1 MVDPELEIDWRDCHD
16 NRLPCT
22 AANSASCFAGSQ
34 FIMSALFGHCRQHFA
49 YAALF
54 SFAINMLQLSVPLY
68 MLQVFDRVLTS
79 RSAETLVA
87 LSIAAVGALIVYLIL
102 DVLRARLLLAAGVT
116 MEGLAS
122 PQVLAR
128 VLQQAGRPRSAA
140 SGGELRDVSTLRG
153 FLTGPGVMALFDV
166 PWAPIYLGVIFLFHV
181 QLGAI
186 ATVGGCA
193 LLVLAYL
200 NEKLTRVP
208 IRELTASA
216 RDAASMI
223 DGGLRN
229 AEVVNV
235 LGLDGE
241 VRRRW
246 LALSHKVTDAQVL
259 VSGRGNL
266 IGALTRFVRLL
277 IQVAMLAAGAALVID
292 HQVSPGVMI
301 AGTLILARALAPAE
315 SAIVTWKALIEAR
328 EAYLRL
334 QALLGLSANDARRT
348 RLPAPEGRLECDS
361 VSYAPPGA
369 GAYLLKGVSFSLSP
383 GESLGIVGPSGSGKS
398 TLARL
403 LTGWL
408 PPNVGVVR
416 LDGADLAEWPR
427 PEVGPHLGYLPQEAQ
442 FFAGSVAEN
451 IARLSEC
458 AGEAIIDAAQRAHAH
473 EMILALPDGYETRLG
488 EGGIALSG
496 GQKQRIALARA
507 LFGNPRLIVL
517 DEPNASLD
525 TAGDQALLRALHGLK
540 QAGVTLIVISHKS
553 HLLAHMDKILVLNAG
568 RVEQF
573 GSRAQVLAQII
584 PASTRQPQAMPH
596 LVIGGTK

>member
-1 MVDPELEIDWRDCHD
+1 
-16 NRLPCT
+16 
-22 AANSASCFAGSQ
+22 
-34 FIMSALFGHCRQHFA
+34 MSALFGHCRQHFA

>member
-1 MVDPELEIDWRDCHD
+1 
-16 NRLPCT
+16 
-22 AANSASCFAGSQ
+22 
-34 FIMSALFGHCRQHFA
+34 MSALFGHCRQHFA

-102 DVLRARLLLAAGVT
+102 DVLRARLLLAVGVT

-334 QALLGLSANDARRT
+334 QALLGLSAVSEAGHGGNGQ
-348 RLPAPEGRLECDS
+348 LPFGQNGYAKQLE
-361 VSYAPPGA
+361 
-369 GAYLLKGVSFSLSP
+369 
-383 GESLGIVGPSGSGKS
+383 
-398 TLARL
+398 
-403 LTGWL
+403 
-408 PPNVGVVR
+408 
-416 LDGADLAEWPR
+416 
-427 PEVGPHLGYLPQEAQ
+427 
-442 FFAGSVAEN
+442 
-451 IARLSEC
+451 
-458 AGEAIIDAAQRAHAH
+458 
-473 EMILALPDGYETRLG
+473 
-488 EGGIALSG
+488 
-496 GQKQRIALARA
+496 
-507 LFGNPRLIVL
+507 
-517 DEPNASLD
+517 
-525 TAGDQALLRALHGLK
+525 
-540 QAGVTLIVISHKS
+540 
-553 HLLAHMDKILVLNAG
+553 
-568 RVEQF
+568 
-573 GSRAQVLAQII
+573 
-584 PASTRQPQAMPH
+584 
-596 LVIGGTK
+596 

>member
-1 MVDPELEIDWRDCHD
+1 
-16 NRLPCT
+16 
-22 AANSASCFAGSQ
+22 
-34 FIMSALFGHCRQHFA
+34 MSALFGHCRQHFA

-102 DVLRARLLLAAGVT
+102 DVLRARLLLAVGVT

>member
-1 MVDPELEIDWRDCHD
+1 
-16 NRLPCT
+16 
-22 AANSASCFAGSQ
+22 
-34 FIMSALFGHCRQHFA
+34 MSALFNHCRQHFA

-54 SFAINMLQLSVPLY
+54 SFAINILQLTVPLY

-79 RSAETLVA
+79 RSDETLVA
-87 LSIAAVGALIVYLIL
+87 LSIAAVGALTVYLVL
-102 DVLRARLLLAAGVT
+102 DALRARLLLAAGVT

-122 PQVLAR
+122 PLVLTR

-153 FLTGPGVMALFDV
+153 FLTGPSVMALFDV

-181 QLGAI
+181 QLGVI
-186 ATVGGCA
+186 ATGGACA

-200 NEKLTRVP
+200 NEKLTREP
-208 IRELTASA
+208 IRELSA
-216 RDAASMI
+216 NARLAANMI

-235 LGLDGE
+235 LGIECD

-246 LALSHKVTDAQVL
+246 QALNHKVTDAQVAVSRRGSL
-259 VSGRGNL
+259 V
-266 IGALTRFVRLL
+266 GALTRFVRLL
-277 IQVAMLAAGAALVID
+277 IQVAMLAAGAALVINQ
-292 HQVSPGVMI
+292 HVSPGVMI

-328 EAYLRL
+328 EAYRRLRT
-334 QALLGLSANDARRT
+334 LLGLSAEDSQRT
-348 RLPAPEGRLECDS
+348 RLPAPEGGLACDG
-361 VSYAPPGA
+361 VSYAAPGA
-369 GAYLLKGVSFSLSP
+369 DVFLLRGICFSLDP

-408 PPNVGVVR
+408 PPHSGVVR
-416 LDGADLAEWPR
+416 LDGADLADWPR
-427 PEVGPHLGYLPQEAQ
+427 QELGPHLGYLPQEAQ
-442 FFAGSVAEN
+442 LFAGTVAEN

-458 AGEAIIDAAQRAHAH
+458 AAADIVVAAKRAHAH
-473 EMILALPDGYETRLG
+473 EMILSLPDGYDTRLG

-496 GQKQRIALARA
+496 GQSQRIALARA

-525 TAGDQALLRALHGLK
+525 TAGDQALIRALQGLK

-553 HLLAHMDKILVLNAG
+553 HLLAQMDKMLVLNAG
-568 RVEQF
+568 RVERF

>member
-1 MVDPELEIDWRDCHD
+1 
-16 NRLPCT
+16 
-22 AANSASCFAGSQ
+22 
-34 FIMSALFGHCRQHFA
+34 MSALFGHCRQHFA

-259 VSGRGNL
+259 VSVRGNL